1 MPSAFPVQS
10 STINVDNVNTAASDL
25 RSMGKDVDT
34 HMDNIVTH
42 WNGLPAVYVSPESA
56 QVYTMMDS
64 AATSSE
70 SLKNTL
76 DKAADAIET
85 YATELKP
92 IKTTLETL
100 EKDAAAFREEAL
112 AGYDGKPWKEDKGAI
127 KRNTELLR
135 RYANVYE
142 SLTTAS
148 SNCAN
153 SINGLYTQST
163 PEQVVPV
170 SADAVMA
177 HPEML
182 PWGSPV
188 KKDRTCTEEA
198 VDTASYLSFPGNPVG
213 GIADALVLSGF
224 GSQTAGDAW
233 RSYGTGLWNFFYN
246 NWDASA
252 SLLGFGSVPLGQA
265 WWGFG
270 NVVVSTMFSGVVP
283 QVILRNSGND
293 ETAAWAQ
300 ERLDVTNTAV
310 ASFVGYDY
318 MAAKNGGDGW
328 HLHKEDPIAAKTEAQ
343 LNIATLL
350 IPSPSGA
357 AAGGTRAAVAG
368 GSRAAVIASRAGRA
382 AMLAADFMVP
392 GGGWAV
398 KGVTTVTGMGINGVR
413 TGLKGVTAHFGKP
426 LPTPAGAAA
435 AAAPHTPVSGSLGLD
450 DAPTPPAKGGGGS
463 GGTAP
468 DLGDLPGA
476 ADATPSKPPTKP
488 DNVLPDEVMD
498 TNLPPRD
505 PGGSGSG
512 APQGPSNPAP
522 DPVDVSSATPPNSG
536 VGTPSRMPD
545 LETRIG
551 NAAPEKVPA
560 MAGAPAAE
568 ATAQAT
574 RAAEPTVVN
583 VAGEGQP
590 KVGGAAE
597 SIGTKDAGA
606 GASPEITGPK
616 APEPVRTT
624 APEPSA
630 PQMPEPVGANA
641 PEPVGTRT
649 PETSAPQM
657 PEPVGANAPEPV
669 GTRTPETS
677 APQAPEPVG
686 ENAPEPVGT
695 RTPETTA
702 PQAPEPVGENAPE
715 PVGTRT
721 PETTAPQMPEPVGE
735 NAPKTVGSRSGA
747 GTTTPSDTSR
757 PWLPDMEPDHRHDID
772 GRGGIDTWDPEPPV
786 GEPRK
791 APDAGDPVTPDIGDG
806 HLPDVEAKATD
817 GPAAETGSQTTR
829 PVPEGDRDWRLG
841 EDGYYHEA
849 GDPDWENTFR
859 DRAGNLQYKTG
870 GFAPDPNPAEPADLV
885 KAEHTHVENP
895 EGLDDSLH
903 RANEDGVTY
912 GEDLAERNA
921 LREKHMGDK
930 ATLDQLV
937 DEMGITPEDLKEV
950 KEKGLETTVQKKE
963 SEGGITPAQG
973 KEFKEAFVAEKQ
985 SSADLK
991 KASEKLGERAG
1002 EAVID
1007 ARQET
1012 SLFKGD
1018 SQPGAHRL
1026 DDVGVDLDT
1035 QTINIYEDKWD
1046 NSRLGSSKVD
1056 GVPHQQGTAGYLD
1069 KLMREDP
1076 RFAQALSDLIDS
1088 SGAKGQ
1094 ALKEAIENGTVE
1106 INYYVVRARPDGTVD
1121 IYKFTLD
1128 HKPELPELPPPS
1140 EKE

>member
-1 MPSAFPVQS
+1 MSDQPQSEDGLVMPSAFPVQS

-522 DPVDVSSATPPNSG
+522 DPVDVSSSTPPNSG
-536 VGTPSRMPD
+536 VGNSSRMPD

-568 ATAQAT
+568 AAAQAT
-574 RAAEPTVVN
+574 RATDPAVVN

-630 PQMPEPVGANA
+630 PQMPEPVGA
-641 PEPVGTRT
+641 
-649 PETSAPQM
+649 
-657 PEPVGANAPEPV
+657 
-669 GTRTPETS
+669 
-677 APQAPEPVG
+677 
-686 ENAPEPVGT
+686 
-695 RTPETTA
+695 
-702 PQAPEPVGENAPE
+702 NAPE

-786 GEPRK
+786 GELRK

-849 GDPDWENTFR
+849 ADPDWENTFR

-885 KAEHTHVENP
+885 KAEHTRVANP
-895 EGLDDSLH
+895 EGLDDVLN
-903 RANEDGVTY
+903 RPDGDGGTY
-912 GEDLAERNA
+912 QKDLDKRNA
-921 LREKHMGDK
+921 LQEKHGDDLAK
-930 ATLDQLV
+930 VDQAADDL
-937 DEMGITPEDLKEV
+937 GITPTDKKDIKEN
-950 KEKGLETTVQKKE
+950 GLEPTIQKLE
-963 SEGGITPAQG
+963 SERKITPSQG

-985 SSADLK
+985 SLGDLR

-1002 EAVID
+1002 EAVIE

-1056 GVPHQQGTAGYLD
+1056 GVPHQQGTSGYLD

-1076 RFAQALSDLIDS
+1076 RFAQALSDLIEN

-1121 IYKFTLD
+1121 IYKFILD
-1128 HKPELPELPPPS
+1128 DDPELPELPPPS
-1140 EKE
+1140 DKE